1 MRITGNRLIDVSAA
15 ATSKNQSAVADASQ
29 QATTGLRVNTP
40 SDDPSAWLA
49 AQRTKLRQA
58 FSQGTGAAVAQT
70 RDRLEVTDNS
80 LSAIGDVVSQ
90 VRSLAIQAS
99 SETYNADNRAGLGAQ
114 VAGLF
119 QSALDSANVR
129 GNDGEYLLAGAA
141 SLTVPFDAAGV
152 YRGDASTRSVPSG
165 DAITDGASISGSAL
179 TTAAPGGVDVLPLL
193 SKVANALKT
202 NDMPTLLST
211 LPDLDKAVKQVSLA
225 RTTAGGA
232 INVLDATTSART
244 QLEDHMTEAISKL
257 VEVDTVAAASN
268 LAKASQSLEVS
279 RAVTSHILAILD
291 PTK

>member
-29 QATTGLRVNTP
+29 QATTGLRVQTA

-70 RDRLEVTDNS
+70 RDRLELTDNALGS
-80 LSAIGDVVSQ
+80 LGDVVSQ
-90 VRSLAIQAS
+90 VRTLAIQAS
-99 SETYNADNRAGLGAQ
+99 SDTYNADNRAGLGAQ

-119 QSALDSANVR
+119 QSALDNANVR

-141 SLTVPFDAAGV
+141 GLTVPFDAAGV
-152 YRGDASTRSVPSG
+152 YRGDASTRSVPTG
-165 DAITDGASISGSAL
+165 DAITSGTSIAGTAL
-179 TTAAPGGVDVLPLL
+179 TAAAPGGVDVLPLL
-193 SKVANALKT
+193 GKVADALKT
-202 NDMPTLLST
+202 NDLPTLLST

-232 INVLDATTSART
+232 MNALDATTSART
-244 QLEDHMTEAISKL
+244 QLEDHMTQAISKL
-257 VEVDTVAAASN
+257 VEVDTVEAASN

-291 PTK
+291 PAR